1 MEALRE
7 ELDALATRERF
18 AGVVRVDLPEDRGFA
33 AAYGLADR
41 RCGVDNTVGTRFAIA
56 SGAKAFT
63 ALTVMRQVEE
73 GRLTLATPARSVLGD
88 DLPLIDERVTV
99 QHLLEHS
106 SGIGDYFDED
116 AADEITDYPLTVPV
130 HTLATT
136 EDYLAALDG
145 FPQLFAP
152 GERVKYCNGAYV
164 VLALIAGRVSGTP
177 FHELVETEVCGPA
190 GLSDTAFLR
199 SDELPA
205 GTATGYLDV
214 DGMRTNVL
222 HLPVRGSGDGG
233 IYSTAADIA
242 TLWTAL
248 MGAGIVRAETLAT
261 MTAAA
266 LAVGRRGRPLRVGD
280 LDRRRVRGTHVR
292 GVRRRGVV
300 LHQPRPRPRLDV
312 HGPLEHLGGCLADRD
327 VPAREAGPGALGRS
341 AGVAPRS
348 RQRAVGT

>member
-1 MEALRE
+1 MESLRE
-7 ELDALATRERF
+7 ELDAFAARERF
-18 AGVVRVDLPEDRGFA
+18 GGVVRVDLPEDRGFA

-56 SGAKAFT
+56 SGAKPFT

-99 QHLLEHS
+99 QHLLEHT
-106 SGIGDYFDED
+106 SGIGDYFDENV
-116 AADEITDYPLTVPV
+116 AEEITDYALKVPV

-136 EDYLAALDG
+136 EDYLPALDG

-152 GERVKYCNGAYV
+152 GERVKYCNGSYV
-164 VLALIAGRVSGTP
+164 VLAAIAERVSGTL
-177 FHELVETEVCGPA
+177 FHELVETQVCGPA
-190 GLSDTAFLR
+190 GMSETAFLR

-233 IYSTAADIA
+233 IYSTAADIT

-248 MGAGIVRAETLAT
+248 MGAGVVRAETLAT
-261 MTAAA
+261 MT
-266 LAVGRRGRPLRVGD
+266 
-280 LDRRRVRGTHVR
+280 
-292 GVRRRGVV
+292 
-300 LHQPRPRPRLDV
+300 QPRGKWADEDV
-312 HGPLEHLGGCLADRD
+312 HYGLGISIDDMSGALMFEGHDAGVSFFTSHD
-327 VPAREAGPGALGRS
+327 PARGSTYTVLSNTSDGAWPIVTFLHE
-341 AGVAPRS
+341 
-348 RQRAVGT
+348 RQVLAR

>member
-7 ELDALATRERF
+7 ELDALAAREQF

-41 RCGVDNTVGTRFAIA
+41 RCGVANTVDTRFAIA

-63 ALTVMRQVEE
+63 ALTVMREVEE
-73 GRLTLATPARSVLGD
+73 GRLALATPARSVLGD

-136 EDYLAALDG
+136 EDYLISLDG

-177 FHELVETEVCGPA
+177 FHELVETAVCGPA
-190 GLSDTAFLR
+190 GMSDTAFLR

-205 GTATGYLDV
+205 GTATGYLDP

-233 IYSTAADIA
+233 IYSTAADIT

-248 MGAGIVRAETLAT
+248 MGAGIVKAATLAT
-261 MTAAA
+261 MT
-266 LAVGRRGRPLRVGD
+266 
-280 LDRRRVRGTHVR
+280 
-292 GVRRRGVV
+292 
-300 LHQPRPRPRLDV
+300 QPRWQWADEDV
-312 HGPLEHLGGCLADRD
+312 HYGLGISIDDASGALMFEGYDAGVSFFTSHD
-327 VPAREAGPGALGRS
+327 PARGSAYTVISNTSEGAWPVVTFLHEKQVLAR
-341 AGVAPRS
+341 
-348 RQRAVGT
+348 